1 MRKERETLRM
11 VFTLQFA
18 VKYRQGVPCGIHRQS
33 HTKKE
38 LEKMELSWQSIKA
51 ILREVLEEEMGVGRA
66 SMSPRFEGG
75 KLILQPQDS
84 NLKNKEI
91 PMEVFFK
98 KITSVREKLRVLEQK
113 INNNK
118 SLSVE
123 ERAELQQAI
132 TRAYGSLTT
141 FNILFA
147 DDEDRFVGM
156 RGE

>member
-1 MRKERETLRM
+1 
-11 VFTLQFA
+11 
-18 VKYRQGVPCGIHRQS
+18 
-33 HTKKE
+33 
-38 LEKMELSWQSIKA
+38 MELSWQSIKA

-66 SMSPRFEGG
+66 SMAPRFEGG
-75 KLILQPQDS
+75 TLILQPQDS
-84 NLKNKEI
+84 GLKSKEI

>member
-1 MRKERETLRM
+1 
-11 VFTLQFA
+11 
-18 VKYRQGVPCGIHRQS
+18 
-33 HTKKE
+33 
-38 LEKMELSWQSIKA
+38 MELSWQSIKA
-51 ILREVLEEEMGVGRA
+51 ILREVLEEEMGVGRS